1 MFQGNENVNNE
12 KMMPMLYTQE
22 DSSSTK
28 QNSIVGVGRNES
40 AMSYMK
46 ATNAIAP
53 VPYVNV
59 VNANTGGVRK
69 YNAQSIT
76 FYCTHCNNTSHTVNR
91 CYRRHGFP
99 PNHKLE
105 RKSTAGFGNVC
116 SYASNNTV
124 PFATSLCS
132 LNGDHGFVPHTS
144 VHSSHGNPSSS
155 MHMTMGIGR
164 ITSGLSSEQ
173 YDKLIFLLNNT
184 QLQGNAKTTN
194 HSELRARGGIVQY
207 IVN

>member
-1 MFQGNENVNNE
+1 MKKER
-12 KMMPMLYTQE
+12 
-22 DSSSTK
+22 SSHSK
-28 QNSIVGVGRNES
+28 I
-40 AMSYMK
+40 K
-46 ATNAIAP
+46 ALKTLKT
-53 VPYVNV
+53 YVL
-59 VNANTGGVRK
+59 VRD
-69 YNAQSIT
+69 
-76 FYCTHCNNTSHTVNR
+76 V
-91 CYRRHGFP
+91 
-99 PNHKLE
+99 L
-105 RKSTAGFGNVC
+105 
-116 SYASNNTV
+116 
-124 PFATSLCS
+124 S